1 MDYNKIGNSIILNY
15 KAWFLFFVCSTI
27 LCDGSVFL
35 GIVTFLY
42 TYLVCYVG
50 HYLMHVDFCYCHIYS
65 LCHCNHHVNSEW
77 AGFIVNCMTEY
88 LALANNIV
96 FKCLL
101 DQFEMVYLF
110 FINPWVVFFLYVLYT
125 TVHNINYSI
134 FKVNQYHV
142 VHHAVPITNLGPD
155 FYDLLFGTKNVNTD
169 DNEQIDHYIPNII
182 FAFILVLLGKR
193 LHKYYPETM
202 NILFAASWIG
212 CTSTATIFGLS
223 KLIEQI
229 QNI

>member
-15 KAWFLFFVCSTI
+15 KVWFLFFVCSTI
-27 LCDGSVFL
+27 LCDGSIFL

-42 TYLVCYVG
+42 TYLVCYIG
-50 HYLMHVDFCYCHIYS
+50 HYLMHVDFCYCHVYS

-88 LALANNIV
+88 ITLTNNIV
-96 FKCLL
+96 FKFILN
-101 DQFEMVYLF
+101 QFEIVNLF
-110 FINPWVVFFLYVLYT
+110 FINPWIIFFLYLIYT
-125 TVHNINYSI
+125 TVHNINYSM

-142 VHHAVPITNLGPD
+142 IHHADPITNIGPD
-155 FYDLLFGTKNVNTD
+155 FYDLLFETKNVKTE
-169 DNEQIDHYIPNII
+169 DNEQIDHFIPNVI
-182 FAFILVLLGKR
+182 FAFILVLLVKK
-193 LHKYYPETM
+193 LYKNYPETM

-212 CTSTATIFGLS
+212 FSGTATIFGLS